1 MLEKVQ
7 DTPLSF
13 SLIFYLH
20 IENVEVERCYPDEFL
35 RCCGT
40 PLQLIY
46 GDLSETCRQC
56 CNDMENCFVA
66 QWHPGEQVWADEP
79 RTTCWLWAE
88 DTEVCNWGG
97 AETID
102 YHPGAQMFSCRPAS
116 YSWKENNDQLISQ
129 KGNIQNIFWLFYIVN
144 LVYLLKQ
151 RS

>member
-46 GDLSETCRQC
+46 GDLSETCHQR

-66 QWHPGEQVWADEP
+66 Q
-79 RTTCWLWAE
+79 
-88 DTEVCNWGG
+88 
-97 AETID
+97 
-102 YHPGAQMFSCRPAS
+102 
-116 YSWKENNDQLISQ
+116 
-129 KGNIQNIFWLFYIVN
+129 
-144 LVYLLKQ
+144 
-151 RS
+151 